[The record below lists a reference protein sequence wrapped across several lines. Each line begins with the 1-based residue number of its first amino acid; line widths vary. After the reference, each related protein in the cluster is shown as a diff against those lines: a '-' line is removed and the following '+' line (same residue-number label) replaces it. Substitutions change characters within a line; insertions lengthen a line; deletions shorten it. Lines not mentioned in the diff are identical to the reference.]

1 MQLLHGITASTF
13 RLKFFKLLFLITLSA
28 TILIGCERQFVPPID
43 PTNPSQTTAQLVQRA
58 LSYLADTAAELA
70 FVELANAANDLSET
84 LAVDDGTSV
93 EPLFSKIAKLAD
105 AVTILE
111 HAFSE
116 TGCKIELQNFAEAS
130 IDAVRAYTVRDAD
143 DMEMALHDIVEGAV
157 STEKILQQLPAGNAF
172 IPFAFGYGLNID
184 LPEGN
189 YYDIFRSNN
198 YPPYKLGIISVWYD
212 NKIRPT
218 TETSTAVIEFLTD
231 IGYKVTTEGVTT
243 EGLNYNKE
251 TINLGSD
258 VDPRLITNR
267 LDDIPGVERA
277 LPHPIPV
284 PDLPPW
290 LVPPPPDS
298 FIINRVRERY
308 NVMWCHGNF
317 DAINSILTDES
328 ELDFFDFAFL
338 RNLVDIYA
346 EEFPETANR
355 IEMNQLSL
363 RSIALEFL
371 EIYFENSENTLDETI
386 ELFRQSVISGN
397 IDIEHKTYDH
407 YYLTTNYW
415 KQLVTDLMNQ

>member
-1 MQLLHGITASTF
+1 M
-13 RLKFFKLLFLITLSA
+13 KFISLLFLSIFS
-28 TILIGCERQFVPPID
+28 TIMFIACEFVRPLPGKNVPD
-43 PTNPSQTTAQLVQRA
+43 TPQSSTQLAQSA
-58 LSYLADTAAELA
+58 LSSLADTANERA
-70 FVELANAANDLSET
+70 FVDLANAANDLSET
-84 LAVDDGTSV
+84 LAIDNGTSV
-93 EPLFSKIAKLAD
+93 EPMFSKLAKLAD
-105 AVTILE
+105 VATNFE
-111 HAFSE
+111 HAFSKA
-116 TGCKIELQNFAEAS
+116 GCEIEFQKFDEAS
-130 IDAVRAYTVRDAD
+130 IDAVRAYTVRDAA
-143 DMEMALHDIVEGAV
+143 DMEQALQNLAQGAMAAETALR
-157 STEKILQQLPAGNAF
+157 QLPAENVF

-189 YYDIFRSNN
+189 YYDIFKSNN

-258 VDPRLITNR
+258 VDPRLITNK

-298 FIINRVRERY
+298 FIINRMRKKY
-308 NVMWCHGNF
+308 NVAWCQGNF
-317 DAINSILTDES
+317 AVIDSILIEES
-328 ELDFFDFAFL
+328 GLDFFDYAFV
-338 RNLVDIYA
+338 RNLADIYA
-346 EEFPETANR
+346 EEIPETAKR
-355 IEMNQLSL
+355 IEMNHLSL